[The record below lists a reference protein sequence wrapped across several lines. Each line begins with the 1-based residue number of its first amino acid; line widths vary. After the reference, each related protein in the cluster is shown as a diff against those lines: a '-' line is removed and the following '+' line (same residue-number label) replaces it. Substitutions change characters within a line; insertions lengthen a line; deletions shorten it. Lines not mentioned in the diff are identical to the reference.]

1 MTHDLLGNVVPVPY
15 HLHNILDSPSL
26 SIWQRLQES
35 WASLVT
41 REDREWSQ
49 PWNDHKRQLRNY
61 STLYHSAI
69 KLSVLKVLHN
79 FSRWNCLWDSLTVYF
94 PVYLLNDISD
104 ARTEK
109 YSLDHWVCF
118 DPGAAVDLLTPR
130 SFNSHMF
137 CRIQGR
143 YLSTL
148 IMTVMMT
155 VIMIMT
161 LTWCTPPGSRVW
173 HSPPRSWSPPPQPR
187 LLPAWR
193 SASRLLSLHYKCPGC
208 RHPHTPDHNDNDVY
222 NY

>member
-1 MTHDLLGNVVPVPY
+1 MNLSLEIWPGQKMTYDLLGNVVPVPFP
-15 HLHNILDSPSL
+15 LHSILDSPSM

-69 KLSVLKVLHN
+69 KLSVLKLLHN

-94 PVYLLNDISD
+94 PVYLLNDVSD

-118 DPGAAVDLLTPR
+118 DPGGAVDLLTTGVL
-130 SFNSHMF
+130 F
-137 CRIQGR
+137 
-143 YLSTL
+143 
-148 IMTVMMT
+148 
-155 VIMIMT
+155 
-161 LTWCTPPGSRVW
+161 LTCFAGSREGIC
-173 HSPPRSWSPPPQPR
+173 PPWWWQ
-187 LLPAWR
+187 W
-193 SASRLLSLHYKCPGC
+193 
-208 RHPHTPDHNDNDVY
+208 
-222 NY
+222 